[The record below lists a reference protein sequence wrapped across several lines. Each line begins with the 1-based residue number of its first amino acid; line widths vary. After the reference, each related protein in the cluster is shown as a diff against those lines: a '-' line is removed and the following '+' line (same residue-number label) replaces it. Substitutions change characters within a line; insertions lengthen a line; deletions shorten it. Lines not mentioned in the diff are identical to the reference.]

1 MDSGAHFYRCD
12 FQVHSPRDRQW
23 QGDRPTSEDER
34 VAYAESFVAT
44 CREKGLDAVA
54 ITDHHDLVFFKYI
67 KDAAAGNPIV
77 FPGMELTLGMGCQAI
92 LVLDADFDPTLLG
105 QVPVVLGITPTPAEN
120 GKHGEVQA
128 IPNTPDLGSIAKLLD
143 QHAFIKDRYIL
154 MPHVTPRGHRA
165 MKLGRGGVP
174 EHYKAMPCV
183 AAYIDG
189 DAPDTEQASGWWS
202 IINGEDPNYGKKR
215 VGIFQTSD
223 NRHADFCKLG
233 EHTTWVKWA
242 EPTAEALRQACLAA
256 ETRISQE
263 QPELPRITIRRLA
276 VSNCK
281 FLGPFDVEFNPQ
293 YNTLIGG
300 RGTGKSTVL
309 EYLRW
314 ALCDQPPAVDDDD
327 ELPDFQ
333 AKRDQLI
340 KRTLVPH
347 EGSVTVEFELNGVPH
362 AVRRKSEP
370 RQLLLK
376 IADGEY
382 QECDEQDIRELLP
395 IQAYSQK
402 QLSIVGVRADELLRL
417 IRSPI
422 KSSLLEMERRENKLR
437 QQIQAAAEARQNR
450 RQAERDLRREE
461 TELESTRAQLQKMR
475 EALKGVSDEDQ
486 AVLNAHA
493 GFDAE
498 SSVITA
504 LVRQLEQMRQAT
516 RGLVDEFARQRR
528 EANGNDGAEA
538 TPNAEAIETIQQQ
551 YDQLHDGAS
560 RHAEEL
566 LAYLD
571 NGADADGFKESVDA
585 WRQVSEQ
592 HEKAYEQ
599 AKDRTSSQTATL
611 KTIKDLE
618 DRSRQLND
626 RLGERR
632 GAVARMGD
640 PEADFNDR
648 VNAWIELARERAD
661 LLEAECQ
668 KLTDLSDRRIRA
680 TLKRGGDTTKIVDRL
695 TNMVSGTRIR
705 RDKLESLGGHVADA
719 DEPIREWCRIA
730 EELNGLLQLAGQE
743 IAEGDL
749 PETPILNGIG
759 FTDAELVKIV
769 GKITLADWIGALVAG
784 VDDVPQFEYRQ
795 ADADFIDF
803 ANASAGQQATAL
815 LHVLLN
821 QYGPPLIIDQPEEDL
836 DNEVVLEIVS
846 AIWKAKSKRQ
856 LIVSS
861 HNANVVVNGDADLV
875 VVFGYRQAGDHS
887 LGEITDAGAID
898 VQAIRDA
905 ITSIMEGGEK
915 AFRLRKEKY
924 GF

>member
-1 MDSGAHFYRCD
+1 M
-12 FQVHSPRDRQW
+12 
-23 QGDRPTSEDER
+23 
-34 VAYAESFVAT
+34 
-44 CREKGLDAVA
+44 
-54 ITDHHDLVFFKYI
+54 
-67 KDAAAGNPIV
+67 
-77 FPGMELTLGMGCQAI
+77 
-92 LVLDADFDPTLLG
+92 
-105 QVPVVLGITPTPAEN
+105 
-120 GKHGEVQA
+120 
-128 IPNTPDLGSIAKLLD
+128 
-143 QHAFIKDRYIL
+143 
-154 MPHVTPRGHRA
+154 
-165 MKLGRGGVP
+165 
-174 EHYKAMPCV
+174 
-183 AAYIDG
+183 
-189 DAPDTEQASGWWS
+189 
-202 IINGEDPNYGKKR
+202 
-215 VGIFQTSD
+215 
-223 NRHADFCKLG
+223 
-233 EHTTWVKWA
+233 
-242 EPTAEALRQACLAA
+242 
-256 ETRISQE
+256 
-263 QPELPRITIRRLA
+263 A

-281 FLGPFDVEFNPQ
+281 FLGPFDVEFNQQ

-314 ALCDQPPAVDDDD
+314 ALCDQPPSVDDDD
-327 ELPDFQ
+327 ELPNFQ

-340 KRTLVPH
+340 KKTLVPH
-347 EGSVTVEFELNGVPH
+347 QGSVTVDFELNGVPH
-362 AVRRKSEP
+362 SVRRNSEP
-370 RQLLLK
+370 RQLRLR
-376 IADGEY
+376 INDGEY

-422 KSSLLEMERRENKLR
+422 NSELLEMQRRENELR
-437 QQIQAAAEARQNR
+437 QQIQVAAEVRQKR
-450 RQAERDLRREE
+450 RQMERDLRREE
-461 TELESTRAQLQKMR
+461 NELKSTRAQLQKMR
-475 EALKGVSDEDQ
+475 DALAGVSKEDQ

-493 GFDAE
+493 GFDSE
-498 SSVITA
+498 GSVISA

-516 RGLVDEFARQRR
+516 RGLVDELGRQSR
-528 EANGNDGAEA
+528 EGNVDNSGEE
-538 TPNAEAIETIQQQ
+538 TPNAKTIDTIRQQ
-551 YDQLHDGAS
+551 YDQLYDGAS
-560 RHAEEL
+560 RRAEKL
-566 LAYLD
+566 LVYLNNSKD
-571 NGADADGFKESVDA
+571 ADAFAESIDP
-585 WRQVSEQ
+585 WRQASEQ

-599 AKDRTSSQTATL
+599 AKERASSQTATL

-618 DRSRQLND
+618 DRSRLLND

-632 GAVARMGD
+632 GMFARMGN
-640 PEADFNDR
+640 PETDFNNR
-648 VNAWIELARERAD
+648 INAWVELAQERAD

-680 TLKRGGDTTKIVDRL
+680 TLKRGGDTSNVVEHLTK
-695 TNMVSGTRIR
+695 MVSGTRIR
-705 RDKLESLGGHVADA
+705 REKLESLGDHLAA
-719 DEPIREWCRIA
+719 SDEPIREWCRIA

-749 PETPILNGIG
+749 PETPILNRIG
-759 FTDAELVKIV
+759 FTDPELVKIV
-769 GKITLADWIGALVAG
+769 GKITLSDWIAALVAG

-821 QYGPPLIIDQPEEDL
+821 QDGPPLIIDQPEEDL

-875 VVFGYRQAGDHS
+875 VVFGYREAGDHS

-898 VQAIRDA
+898 VQDIRDA

-915 AFRLRKEKY
+915 AFWLRKEKY